1 MKPSLKTLLSG
12 CGAVAL
18 AMFCSGAAMAQYYND
33 GYDRRYDRRNE
44 RPGYDRGHDR
54 GYNQGRRDDRGYG
67 RDDRGYGRDDRRYG
81 RDGGGYRRGP
91 DPGNPLAGMSIE
103 DQKRAIKNQRDAQK
117 KAIKRGYLLQ

>member
-1 MKPSLKTLLSG
+1 MTMKSSLKTLLSG

-18 AMFCSGAAMAQYYND
+18 AVFCSGTAMAQYYND
-33 GYDRRYDRRNE
+33 GYDRRYDRRYE
-44 RPGYDRGHDR
+44 RPSYDRGYDRG
-54 GYNQGRRDDRGYG
+54 RRDGSYR
-67 RDDRGYGRDDRRYG
+67 RDGDGYGRDDRRYG

-91 DPGNPLAGMSIE
+91 DPSNPLAGMSIE